1 MFKKILIIFTVL
13 FLVGIGGQ
21 SAQASF
27 LNEAWGK
34 IKSLWPAVST
44 STTPKA
50 EPTPPIS
57 LYKPAEN
64 YEEAVVAAVEGASK
78 SVVSIVISKDVP
90 IIENCPYNPFGNRSP
105 FFEEFFG
112 YNFEF
117 SRPCE
122 TGTERK
128 EVGGGSGFIVSES
141 GLVVTNK
148 HVVIDEKAEYTVFTA
163 DGEKHSAKVLATDP
177 IQDLA
182 LLQIEGKDFQPAKLG
197 DSDGVKLGQTAIAI
211 GNALGE
217 YSNTVSAGVISGLAR
232 TVTASGKGIGTE
244 TIRGVLQTDA
254 AINPGNSGG
263 PLLNLRGEVIGIN
276 TAMAEGAQNIGFAI
290 PINNAKRAIQSVKN
304 TGKISVPYLGVRFLP
319 VTEEMV
325 KAQKLKITEGAV
337 LRGSEDGPAVI
348 LESPA
353 AKAGLQAED
362 IVLEVNGQKVTTEKP
377 LLSLVQNYSVG
388 DEITL
393 KILRG
398 EKELEIK
405 IKLEERPRSN

>member
-1 MFKKILIIFTVL
+1 MFRKILTAIAVV
-13 FLVGIGGQ
+13 FLVSLSVQ
-21 SAQASF
+21 PVQASF
-27 LNEAWGK
+27 LDEAWGK
-34 IKSLWPAVST
+34 IKSLWPVVST
-44 STTPKA
+44 SSLPA
-50 EPTPPIS
+50 VELDLPIS

-64 YEEAVVAAVEGASK
+64 YEEAVVVAVEGATE
-78 SVVSIVISKDVP
+78 SVVSIIISKDVP

-105 FFEEFFG
+105 FLEEFFG
-112 YNFEF
+112 YDFEF

-122 TGTERK
+122 TGTEKR
-128 EVGGGSGFIVSES
+128 EVGGGSGFIVSEN

-163 DGEKHSAKVLATDP
+163 DGEKHPAKVLATDP

-182 LLQIEGKDFQPAKLG
+182 LLQIEGSNFQSAKLG

-211 GNALGE
+211 GNALSE
-217 YSNTVSAGVISGLAR
+217 YSNTVSVGVISGLAR
-232 TVTASGKGIGTE
+232 TVTASGQGIGTE
-244 TIRGVLQTDA
+244 IIRGVLQTDA

-276 TAMAEGAQNIGFAI
+276 TAMAVDAQSIGFAI

-319 VTEEMV
+319 VTEEIA
-325 KAQKLKITEGAV
+325 KEQKLKVGEGAI
-337 LRGSEDGPAVI
+337 LRGAEDGPAI
-348 LESPA
+348 IPDSPA

-362 IVLEVNGQKVTTEKP
+362 IVLEVNKQKVTTDKP
-377 LLSLVQNYSVG
+377 LLSLIQNYSVG

-393 KILRG
+393 KVWRG

-405 IKLEERPRSN
+405 IKLEERPRE

>member
-1 MFKKILIIFTVL
+1 MSKKTLIIFLAV
-13 FLVGIGGQ
+13 FLIVGLSQ
-21 SAQASF
+21 KAEANF
-27 LNEAWGK
+27 LEDAWTKLKG
-34 IKSLWPAVST
+34 IWPVAT
-44 STTPKA
+44 STIPVEENK
-50 EPTPPIS
+50 PPVVS
-57 LYKPAEN
+57 LYKPAQA
-64 YEEAVVAAVEGASK
+64 YEEAVVDAVEGASK
-78 SVVSIVISKDVP
+78 SVVSIIISKDVP
-90 IIENCPYNPFGNRSP
+90 IIENCPYNPFGGRSKL
-105 FFEEFFG
+105 FEEFFG
-112 YNFEF
+112 SGFNF

-128 EVGGGSGFIVSES
+128 EVGGGSGFIVSEN
-141 GLVVTNK
+141 GLIITNK
-148 HVVIDEKAEYTVFTA
+148 HVVSDEKAEYTVFNA
-163 DGEKHSAKVLATDP
+163 EGKKYSAKVLAVDP

-182 LLQIEGKDFQPAKLG
+182 LIQIEGSNFPAAKLG

-211 GNALGE
+211 GNALSE
-217 YSNTVSAGVISGLAR
+217 YSNTVSVGVISGLAR
-232 TVTASGKGIGTE
+232 TVTASGQGIGTE

-276 TAMAEGAQNIGFAI
+276 TAMAVDAQSIGFAI
-290 PINNAKRAIQSVKN
+290 PINSAKRAIQSVKN

-362 IVLEVNGQKVTTEKP
+362 IILEVNNQKVTTDKP

-393 KILRG
+393 KVLRG

-405 IKLEERPRSN
+405 VKLEERPKI

>member
-1 MFKKILIIFTVL
+1 MFKKTLTVL
-13 FLVGIGGQ
+13 AVLILAGSLTSTARAGFLDETWNK
-21 SAQASF
+21 
-27 LNEAWGK
+27 LKN
-34 IKSLWPAVST
+34 LWPATSSST
-44 STTPKA
+44 EAKT
-50 EPTPPIS
+50 EPIIPIS

-64 YEEAVVAAVEGASK
+64 YEEAVVAAVENASR

-90 IIENCPYNPFGNRSP
+90 IIESCPYNPFGGQSK
-105 FFEEFFG
+105 FFEDFFG
-112 YNFEF
+112 SGFDF
-117 SRPCE
+117 SRPCQK
-122 TGTERK
+122 GTEKK
-128 EVGGGSGFIVSES
+128 EVGGGSGFIVSEN

-148 HVVIDEKAEYTVFTA
+148 HVVIDEKAEYTVFTV
-163 DGEKHSAKVLATDP
+163 DGKKHSAKVLATDP

-182 LLQIEGKDFQPAKLG
+182 LLQIEGNNFQPAKLG
-197 DSDGVKLGQTAIAI
+197 NSDGVKLGQTAIAI

-217 YSNTVSAGVISGLAR
+217 YSNTVSVGVISGLSR
-232 TVTASGKGIGTE
+232 TVTASGQGIGTE

-319 VTEEMV
+319 VTEEMA
-325 KAQKLKITEGAV
+325 KAQKLKTEEGAI
-337 LRGSEDGPAVI
+337 LRGAEDGPAVI
-348 LESPA
+348 PESPA

-362 IVLEVNGQKVTTEKP
+362 IVLEVNKEKITIDKP
-377 LLSLVQNYSVG
+377 LLSLVQKYSVG
-388 DEITL
+388 EEIIL
-393 KILRG
+393 RVLRG

-405 IKLEERPRSN
+405 VKLEERPKQ

>member
-1 MFKKILIIFTVL
+1 MSKKTLIV
-13 FLVGIGGQ
+13 FLAV
-21 SAQASF
+21 F
-27 LNEAWGK
+27 LMVNFSPKAEANFLEEAWTK
-34 IKSLWPAVST
+34 IKSIWPVAT
-44 STTPKA
+44 STTPVEENKL
-50 EPTPPIS
+50 PPIS
-57 LYKPAEN
+57 LYKPAQA
-64 YEEAVVAAVEGASK
+64 YEEAVVEAVEGATK
-78 SVVSIVISKDVP
+78 SVVSIIISKDVP
-90 IIENCPYNPFGNRSP
+90 IIENCPYNPFGDRSQL
-105 FFEEFFG
+105 FEDFFG
-112 YNFEF
+112 AGFNF
-117 SRPCE
+117 SRPCKK
-122 TGTERK
+122 GTERK
-128 EVGGGSGFIVSES
+128 EVGGGSGFIVSEN
-141 GLVVTNK
+141 GLIVTNK
-148 HVVIDEKAEYTVFTA
+148 HVVSDEKAEYTVFNSE
-163 DGEKHSAKVLATDP
+163 GKKYPAKVLAVDP

-182 LLQIEGKDFQPAKLG
+182 LIQIEGNNFPAAKLG

-211 GNALGE
+211 GNALSE
-217 YSNTVSAGVISGLAR
+217 YSNTVSVGVISGLAR
-232 TVTASGKGIGTE
+232 TVTASGQGIGTE

-276 TAMAEGAQNIGFAI
+276 TAMAVDAQSIGFAI

-319 VTEEMV
+319 VTEEMA

-362 IVLEVNGQKVTTEKP
+362 IILEVNNQKITTDKP

-393 KILRG
+393 KVLRG

-405 IKLEERPRSN
+405 VKLEERPRE